1 MVKLFISITCLT
13 LQAFSA
19 TSVTVQDAAELQRL
33 FQFPV
38 GSLVVTLMPG
48 TYHLTPSYILDSSCG
63 NCEDAST
70 KVEATVGLHLR
81 GRQIHLIGPA
91 DKSAIIHTHAGY
103 GLYFED
109 CDDGLVENLTITGG
123 QRDTNGM
130 ATDAAVVAKNSVVA
144 IRNNLITNNIGD
156 SATVAKKV
164 VGVMGICGR
173 EGAVLTI
180 SNNEIIRNSWDG
192 IALYRSALATIE
204 NNVVDGVDKARGA
217 QVGGGRGVGIGV
229 TWNAMATIRQ
239 NLVTRYWKGIG
250 LFVDANGVVE
260 QNIVEDILTWGIAYW
275 DADKGMPVGFINK
288 NVIYKTGACG
298 ASITRTREGEN
309 PGLFTDNIIVG
320 TGQNEKYDSPDY
332 YCYQCALALHAV
344 PKGFLIEGNIFYN
357 NRRATADLPDY
368 DISRDKFEAAVND
381 RCKELASRPVFRRS
395 VFLKDFLR

>member
-1 MVKLFISITCLT
+1 MLKLFISITCL
-13 LQAFSA
+13 AAHACAA
-19 TSVTVQDAAELQRL
+19 TSVTVRDAAELQQL
-33 FQFPV
+33 FRFPV

-48 TYHLTPSYILDSSCG
+48 TYHLTPSPILDSSCG
-63 NCEDAST
+63 NCEVDST
-70 KVEATVGLHLR
+70 QVEATVGLHLR
-81 GRQIHLIGPA
+81 GRKIHLRGPA
-91 DKSAIIHTHAGY
+91 DKSAIIYTHAGY

-109 CDDGLVENLTITGG
+109 CDDGLIENLTITGG
-123 QRDTNGM
+123 ERDTNGM
-130 ATDAAVVAKNSVVA
+130 ATDAAVVAKNSIVV
-144 IRNNLITNNIGD
+144 IRSNLITNNIGD

-173 EGAVLTI
+173 EGSALTI

-192 IALYRSALATIE
+192 IALYRGANATIE
-204 NNVVDGVDKARGA
+204 NNIVDGVDKACGT

-260 QNIVEDILTWGIAYW
+260 RNIVEDILTWGIAYW

-298 ASITRTREGEN
+298 ASIARTREGDD
-309 PGLFTDNIIVG
+309 PGLFTDNIVVE

-344 PKGFLIEGNIFYN
+344 PKDFLIEGNIFYN
-357 NRRATADLPDY
+357 NRRATSDLPDY
-368 DISRDKFEAAVND
+368 DISRDEFEAVVKD
-381 RCKELASRPVFRRS
+381 MCKDLASEPVFRRS
-395 VFLKDFLR
+395 VFLRDFHR